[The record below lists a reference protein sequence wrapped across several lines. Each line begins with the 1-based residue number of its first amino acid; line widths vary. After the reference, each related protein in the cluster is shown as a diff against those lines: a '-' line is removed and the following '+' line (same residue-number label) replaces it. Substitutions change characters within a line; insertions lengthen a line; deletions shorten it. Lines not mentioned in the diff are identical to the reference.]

1 MTSTT
6 SPSFPRSLTALMSIG
21 LPTWGGFDKKFHLG
35 WFRSQRNAPKKS
47 DENTQLIL
55 SNIFTSVSGFVEPDD
70 LKIDNTEL

>member
-1 MTSTT
+1 MTSMT

-47 DENTQLIL
+47 DEN
-55 SNIFTSVSGFVEPDD
+55 IFTSVSGFVEPDD

>member
-1 MTSTT
+1 MTSMT

-21 LPTWGGFDKKFHLG
+21 LPTWGGFDKNIPPGVVQITKKCT
-35 WFRSQRNAPKKS
+35 KKS